1 MGICCAKNG
10 DQARGGKLE
19 TKADRSRAGTIAP
32 NIKNFKNLKMINNIE
47 ELYKYEK
54 KLGEGSFGTVY
65 SAKRIST
72 QSMHAV
78 KSIKKSS
85 LLSNPMLPGL
95 MMSELTILHDLS
107 HPGIMQVNEL
117 LED

>member
-1 MGICCAKNG
+1 MGICCHKSG
-10 DQARGGKLE
+10 DQARGGNLE
-19 TKADRSRAGTIAP
+19 ARSARTRAGTVAP

-47 ELYKYEK
+47 DLYTITK
-54 KLGEGSFGTVY
+54 KLGEGSFGTVNA
-65 SAKRIST
+65 AKRKST
-72 QSMHAV
+72 NSMHAV
-78 KSIKKSS
+78 KQIKKSS

>member
-1 MGICCAKNG
+1 MYTL
-10 DQARGGKLE
+10 D
-19 TKADRSRAGTIAP
+19 
-32 NIKNFKNLKMINNIE
+32 
-47 ELYKYEK
+47 K

-65 SAKRIST
+65 AAKRIST
-72 QSMHAV
+72 QSMHAI

-85 LLSNPMLPGL
+85 LLSNPMLPAL

-117 LED
+117 LEDDENYFIVTEILEGGELFDRIIEV